1 MIYGYFACHCEESIV
16 IIGYLDNGQKNISIE
31 SQRDIINQY
40 TQDNACPIDVFLTDH
55 DIKNIKDNIN
65 SKENTIIIANI
76 ACLGNRLATVT
87 ENIES
92 MIFDGFTIIAVKEN
106 LKFES
111 SEETMQLLN
120 GIKLSIDIRNS
131 MVSVITRKALD
142 DKRAQGFK
150 LGRDFGFK
158 NKRYCWNGKEEDI
171 KNKLLSGMTRQQTAD
186 EVGISIVSLYNYLK
200 LNPELKNMTSG
211 DTNA

>member
-1 MIYGYFACHCEESIV
+1 M
-16 IIGYLDNGQKNISIE
+16 IIGYLDNSHKNISIE

-40 TQDNACPIDVFLTDH
+40 ARDNACPIDIFLTEP
-55 DIKNIKDNIN
+55 DIKNIKNNIN
-65 SKENTIIIANI
+65 SKEHTIIVANI
-76 ACLGNRLATVT
+76 ACLGNKLAIIT
-87 ENIES
+87 ENIEA
-92 MIFDGFTIIAVKEN
+92 MVFDGFTLVTIKEN
-106 LKFES
+106 LKFEP
-111 SEETMQLLN
+111 SEETEQLIK

-158 NKRYCWNGKEEDI
+158 NKRYCWNGKEEEI
-171 KNKLLSGMTRQQTAD
+171 KNKLLSGVSRLRTAK

>member
-1 MIYGYFACHCEESIV
+1 MTLFTLV
-16 IIGYLDNGQKNISIE
+16 
-31 SQRDIINQY
+31 
-40 TQDNACPIDVFLTDH
+40 
-55 DIKNIKDNIN
+55 
-65 SKENTIIIANI
+65 TI
-76 ACLGNRLATVT
+76 
-87 ENIES
+87 
-92 MIFDGFTIIAVKEN
+92 KEN
-106 LKFES
+106 LKFEP
-111 SEETMQLLN
+111 SEETEQLIK

-158 NKRYCWNGKEEDI
+158 NKRYCWNGKEEEI
-171 KNKLLSGMTRQQTAD
+171 KNKLLSGVSRLRTAK

-211 DTNA
+211 DQNA

>member
-1 MIYGYFACHCEESIV
+1 MIYGYFACHCEGSIV
-16 IIGYLDNGQKNISIE
+16 IIGYLDNSQKNISIE

-40 TQDNACPIDVFLTDH
+40 AQDNVCDVDIFLTEP
-55 DIKNIKDNIN
+55 DIKNIKNNIN

-76 ACLGNRLATVT
+76 ACLGSKLATVT

-92 MIFDGFTIIAVKEN
+92 MIFDGFTLITVKEN

-111 SEETMQLLN
+111 SEETKQLLN

-200 LNPELKNMTSG
+200 LNPELKTMTSG
-211 DTNA
+211 GQNA

>member
-1 MIYGYFACHCEESIV
+1 MIV
-16 IIGYLDNGQKNISIE
+16 GYLDNSQKNISIE

-40 TQDNACPIDVFLTDH
+40 ARDNAFPIDIFLTEP
-55 DIKNIKDNIN
+55 DIKNIKNNIN
-65 SKENTIIIANI
+65 SKEHTIIIANI
-76 ACLGNRLATVT
+76 ACLGSKLATVT

-92 MIFDGFTIIAVKEN
+92 MIFDGFTLITIKEN
-106 LKFES
+106 LKFEP
-111 SEETMQLLN
+111 SEETEQLIK

-158 NKRYCWNGKEEDI
+158 NKRYCWNGKEEEI
-171 KNKLLSGMTRQQTAD
+171 KNKLLSGVSRLRTAK

-200 LNPELKNMTSG
+200 LNPELKNMTRG
-211 DTNA
+211 DQNA

>member
-1 MIYGYFACHCEESIV
+1 M
-16 IIGYLDNGQKNISIE
+16 IIGYLDNSQKNISTE

-40 TQDNACPIDVFLTDH
+40 AQDNACPIDIFLTEP

-76 ACLGNRLATVT
+76 ACLASKLSIIV

-92 MIFDGFTIIAVKEN
+92 IIFDGFTLITIKEN
-106 LKFES
+106 LKFENT
-111 SEETMQLLN
+111 EETKQLLN
-120 GIKLSIDIRNS
+120 GIKLSIELRNS
-131 MVSVITRKALD
+131 MISVVTRKALD
-142 DKRAQGFK
+142 IKRSQGFK
-150 LGRDFGFK
+150 LGRDFGYK
-158 NKRYCWNGKEEDI
+158 HKRYCWEGKEEDI

-200 LNPELKNMTSG
+200 LNPERKTLTSG
-211 DTNA
+211 GQNA

>member
-1 MIYGYFACHCEESIV
+1 M
-16 IIGYLDNGQKNISIE
+16 IIGYLDNSQKNISTDA
-31 SQRDIINQY
+31 QKDIINQY
-40 TQDNACPIDVFLTDH
+40 AQDNECSVDIFLAAP
-55 DIKNIKDNIN
+55 DIKNLKNNIN

-76 ACLGNRLATVT
+76 ACLGSKLATVT
-87 ENIES
+87 ENIEI
-92 MIFDGFTIIAVKEN
+92 MVFDGFTLITVKEN
-106 LKFES
+106 LKFDT
-111 SEETMQLLN
+111 SEESIQLIN

-142 DKRAQGFK
+142 DKRAKGFK

-158 NKRYCWNGKEEDI
+158 NKRYCWEGKEEDI

-200 LNPELKNMTSG
+200 QNPELKNMTSG
-211 DTNA
+211 GQNA

>member
-1 MIYGYFACHCEESIV
+1 M
-16 IIGYLDNGQKNISIE
+16 IIGYLDNSHKNISIE

-40 TQDNACPIDVFLTDH
+40 ARDNACPIDIFLTEP
-55 DIKNIKDNIN
+55 DIKNIKKNIN
-65 SKENTIIIANI
+65 SKEHTIIVANI
-76 ACLGNRLATVT
+76 ACLGNKLAIIT

-92 MIFDGFTIIAVKEN
+92 MVFDGFTLVTIKEN
-106 LKFES
+106 LKFEHS
-111 SEETMQLLN
+111 GETEQLIK

-158 NKRYCWNGKEEDI
+158 NKRYCWNGKEEEI
-171 KNKLLSGMTRQQTAD
+171 KNKLLSGMSRLRTAK

-211 DTNA
+211 DQNA

>member
-1 MIYGYFACHCEESIV
+1 M
-16 IIGYLDNGQKNISIE
+16 IIGYLDNSHKNISIE

-40 TQDNACPIDVFLTDH
+40 ARDNACPIDIFLTEP
-55 DIKNIKDNIN
+55 DIKNIKNNIN
-65 SKENTIIIANI
+65 SKEHTIIVANI
-76 ACLGNRLATVT
+76 ACLGNKLAIIT
-87 ENIES
+87 ENIEA
-92 MIFDGFTIIAVKEN
+92 MVFDGFTLVTIKEN
-106 LKFES
+106 LKFEP
-111 SEETMQLLN
+111 SEETEQLIK

-158 NKRYCWNGKEEDI
+158 NKRYCWNGKEEEI
-171 KNKLLSGMTRQQTAD
+171 KNKLLSGMSRLRTAK

-211 DTNA
+211 DQNA